1 MRFMT
6 KINNVNLED
15 ELQSS
20 YIDYAMSVIIGR
32 AIPDA
37 RDGLKPAQRRILY
50 AMSRINNTHNQPTKK
65 SARVVGE
72 TIGKYHPHGDIAVYD
87 TMVRMAQDFSL
98 NHMLVEG
105 QGNMGSVDGD
115 PPAAMRY
122 TEVRLTRLAEE
133 VLEDLDKNT
142 VQMIPNFDNTEKEPS
157 VLPGKVPN
165 LLINGAYGIAVG
177 VATSMPSHNLNEVC
191 DAIIFKLKNKEANVD
206 DILKI
211 IKGPDF
217 PTGGIAIM
225 SSNSYNGYKT
235 GRGQLAIRGK
245 IDIDDKKNRLVI
257 NELPY
262 SVNKA
267 SLIHTIANLVHE
279 KRITGIRDIRDE
291 TGRTGMSVVIE
302 LKNGEDPHQI
312 INQLYNH
319 TQLQTTFPIINLAV
333 VGTSLKSLNVL
344 NLIEVYITHRLEII
358 LKRSTYEL
366 GIATDRLHIVE
377 GLVIALGN
385 IDEIIKTIKKSE
397 ELADARRNLIQQFS
411 LSEKQSNA
419 ILDMKLSRLTHLE
432 GTSLLKEKTDL
443 QTKIENFKSIIESKE
458 KQETMIIAD
467 MEELKKKYGR
477 ARRTEIIQSDEPL
490 NIKDEDMISNEKVSI
505 ILTKEGYVKR
515 LPLVTYREQARG
527 GKGIISINLKEGDF
541 VNKMLTCNNKDYILF
556 ITDAGRAYWLK
567 AYSVPESGRYA
578 EGKAIVNLL
587 NLTGE
592 KVVTMLNTNEFANSK
607 IVFLTA
613 KGLIKKTDAMLFS
626 RPRSSGIRAITLND
640 DDKIA
645 ASIIFKDEKYLL
657 IASKNGKSIK
667 FDQSTLRLTG
677 RGSMGVRGIKLKND
691 EAMNIIAANDSGSV
705 LTITEKG
712 YGKIT
717 DIALYRIQSRS
728 GSGVI
733 NLKVNDKTGSVL
745 KALFVKGNEN
755 LIIIS
760 STGITITIPVSS
772 IRVTG
777 RAASGVR
784 LMRLDGS
791 AVVSDAKL
799 LEQEE
804 SSDLNTGE
812 QNQSLQQNTGEQ
824 EQIEQAHTPEID
836 SEESEEDTEED
847 TDEESEDPTE
857 NSEEDTEDSDT
868 DEQEQDSE
876 DDVSEDE

>member
-1 MRFMT
+1 MT

-50 AMSRINNTHNQPTKK
+50 AMSKINNTHNQPTKK
-65 SARVVGE
+65 SVRVVGE

-87 TMVRMAQDFSL
+87 TMVRMAQNFSL
-98 NHMLVEG
+98 NHILVEG

-122 TEVRLTRLAEE
+122 TEVRLTKLAEE
-133 VLEDLDKNT
+133 TLEDLDKNT
-142 VQMIPNFDNTEKEPS
+142 VQMVPNFDNTEKEPS

-165 LLINGAYGIAVG
+165 LLINGASGIAVG

-191 DAIIFKLKNKEANVD
+191 DAIIFKLKNKEASVD

-225 SSNSYNGYKT
+225 SLNSYNGYRT
-235 GRGQLAIRGK
+235 GRGQLTIRGK
-245 IDIDDKKNRLVI
+245 VDIDTKKNRLII
-257 NELPY
+257 NEFPY
-262 SVNKA
+262 NVNKA
-267 SLIHTIANLVHE
+267 SLIHTVANLVHD
-279 KRITGIRDIRDE
+279 KKITGIRDIRDE

-302 LKNGEDPHQI
+302 LKNGEDPNQI
-312 INQLYNH
+312 LNQLYTH
-319 TQLQTTFPIINLAV
+319 TQLQITFPIINLAV

-344 NLIEVYITHRLEII
+344 NLIDVYITHRLEII
-358 LKRSTYEL
+358 LKRSIYEL

-377 GLVIALGN
+377 GLVIAIGN

-397 ELADARRNLIQQFS
+397 ELADARKNLMEQFS

-432 GTSLLKEKTDL
+432 GASLLKEKAEL
-443 QTKIENFKSIIESKE
+443 QTKILNYKSIIESKE
-458 KQETMIIAD
+458 KQEAIIIAD
-467 MEELKKKYGR
+467 MEELKKKFGR
-477 ARRTEIIQSDEPL
+477 ERRTEIIQSDEPL

-527 GKGIISINLKEGDF
+527 GRGIISINLKEGDF
-541 VNKMLTCNNKDYILF
+541 VSKILTCNNKDYILF

-567 AYSVPESGRYA
+567 AYVVPESGRYA

-587 NLTGE
+587 NLTNE
-592 KVVTMLNTNEFANSK
+592 KVVSMLNTNEFANSK

-613 KGLIKKTDAMLFS
+613 KGLVKKTDAMLFS
-626 RPRSSGIRAITLND
+626 KPRSSGIRAITLND

-657 IASKNGKSIK
+657 IATKNGKSIK
-667 FDQSTLRLTG
+667 FNQSTLRLTG

-717 DIALYRIQSRS
+717 DIALYRMQSRS

-733 NLKVNDKTGSVL
+733 NLKVNDKTGSVI

-755 LIIIS
+755 LIMIS

-784 LMRLDGS
+784 LMRLDDS
-791 AVVSDAKL
+791 SVVSDARILAGQEQSSTESINEIQKQNQQEKNAAEQ
-799 LEQEE
+799 LEIEQD
-804 SSDLNTGE
+804 SDLDK
-812 QNQSLQQNTGEQ
+812 Q
-824 EQIEQAHTPEID
+824 D
-836 SEESEEDTEED
+836 
-847 TDEESEDPTE
+847 
-857 NSEEDTEDSDT
+857 DTEDSP
-868 DEQEQDSE
+868 EE
-876 DDVSEDE
+876 DQREDIDK